1 MKTSLNRICQR
12 TNGLIPLAVAD
23 SNTSQPGETDRRPSS
38 FRGQRGYSLLVVLLF
53 ATISLLVLGSALQ
66 WSMTNSHL
74 NDRSNQHFN
83 TAAAAE
89 AATEKV
95 IASLS
100 RDYQSQGESLVWA
113 NIANYRFLTPGTNE
127 SQSWTNFAFS
137 DATGN
142 NGRTYVER
150 LAAASYVP
158 LQSQYE
164 GIYGLA
170 STYRIVSNARMNG
183 LTYDMNAA
191 VKQDVQLASIP
202 LFQFAIFY
210 SMDLEI
216 NPGPNMT
223 ITGRVHGN
231 NNINLQP
238 QSTLTFQSHITA
250 AGAIIHNKHT
260 NDPLVRTPGTIVYQ
274 AKHDANTSAL
284 SLPIGTNNSPAA
296 VQAVVEIPPSS
307 EDPNSPMGKQRFYNK
322 ADLIVLVSNSSV
334 TVKSGLF
341 NNSASTVTPG
351 EYSPWLNPSANFY
364 NQREAKTVKT
374 TEIDVAQLKA
384 WSASNTNLWP
394 ALGGR
399 DIRSV
404 YVADMRTQ
412 TASTESG
419 VRLKNGQTLPPLG
432 LTVAS
437 PNPLYVQGHYNA
449 PAFHLGTTNT
459 SSTKPA
465 ALIGD
470 SINLLSTAWNDAN
483 ANAGLGS
490 RVAADTTVNA
500 ALMGG
505 IVPSNGTSYSGG
517 VENFPRFL
525 EDWSNRTLAYN
536 GSMVVMYYSKYATN
550 AWGGSGVYSP
560 PIRQWTFD
568 LNFMDATK
576 LPPCTPEV
584 RALIRGQWAQIK
596 PGTTS

>member
-1 MKTSLNRICQR
+1 MKTKHFCRQPE
-12 TNGLIPLAVAD
+12 NGY
-23 SNTSQPGETDRRPSS
+23 T
-38 FRGQRGYSLLVVLLF
+38 LLVVLFF
-53 ATISLLVLGSALQ
+53 ASISLLVLGSALK

-74 NDRSNQHFN
+74 NDRNNQYFN
-83 TAAAAE
+83 TSAAAE

-95 IASLS
+95 LANIS
-100 RDYQSQGESLVWA
+100 RDYQAQGESLVWA
-113 NIANYRFLTPGTNE
+113 NVSSYRLMTPTTTENAAW
-127 SQSWTNFAFS
+127 SDFTFS
-137 DATGN
+137 DISGSSN
-142 NGRTYVER
+142 RTYVER

-158 LQSQYE
+158 LQSQYQ

-170 STYRIVSNARMNG
+170 STYRVISNARLNG
-183 LTYDMNAA
+183 LPYDMNAA
-191 VKQDVQLASIP
+191 VKQEVQLASIP

-223 ITGRVHGN
+223 VTGRVHGN

-238 QSTLTFQSHITA
+238 QSTLTFLSHVTA
-250 AGAIIHNKHT
+250 AGAIINNKHT
-260 NDPLVRTPGTIVYQ
+260 NDPSIRPLGSSHVVFQ
-274 AKHDANTSAL
+274 AEHDANTSAL
-284 SLPIGTNNSPAA
+284 TLPVGTNNTPDA
-296 VQAVVEIPPSS
+296 VQAIIEIPPSS
-307 EDPNSPMGKQRFYNK
+307 EDANSPMGKQRFYNK
-322 ADLIVLVSNSSV
+322 ADLVVVVSNNSV

-341 NNSASTVTPG
+341 NNFASTVTPG
-351 EYSPWLNPSANFY
+351 EWSQWLTTNVTFTNT
-364 NQREAKTVKT
+364 REGKTVKT
-374 TEIDVAQLKA
+374 SEIDVNKLRI
-384 WSASNTNLWP
+384 WSASNSNLWS

-399 DIRSV
+399 DVRSL

-412 TASTESG
+412 TSSTESG

-459 SSTKPA
+459 SSTLPA
-465 ALIGD
+465 ALVGD
-470 SINLLSTAWNDAN
+470 SINVLSTAWNDGNSSSA
-483 ANAGLGS
+483 LSS
-490 RVAADTTVNA
+490 RIAADTTVNA
-500 ALMGG
+500 AFMGG

-536 GSMVVMYYSKYATN
+536 GSMVVMYYSKISTN
-550 AWGGSGVYSP
+550 SWGGSGVYSP

-568 LNFMDATK
+568 LNFMDVTK

-596 PGTTS
+596 PGSTS

>member
-1 MKTSLNRICQR
+1 MNIHNKSHRR
-12 TNGLIPLAVAD
+12 PPAP
-23 SNTSQPGETDRRPSS
+23 QPGAPLEFARSPGAGLARC
-38 FRGQRGYSLLVVLLF
+38 GAQGGYTLLVVLFF
-53 ATISLLVLGSALQ
+53 ASISLLVLGSALK

-74 NDRSNQHFN
+74 NDRNNQYFS

-95 IASLS
+95 LANVS
-100 RDYQSQGESLVWA
+100 RDFQAQGESLVWA
-113 NIANYRFLTPGTNE
+113 NVSSYRLLTPTTAE
-127 SQSWTNFAFS
+127 SSTWSGFTFS
-137 DATGN
+137 DVAGTTN
-142 NGRTYVER
+142 RMYVER
-150 LAAASYVP
+150 LAASAYVP
-158 LQSQYE
+158 LQSQYQ

-170 STYRIVSNARMNG
+170 STYRVISNARMNG
-183 LTYDMNAA
+183 LPYDISTG
-191 VKQDVQLASIP
+191 VKQEVQLASIP
-202 LFQFAIFY
+202 IFQFAIFY

-238 QSTLTFQSHITA
+238 VSTLTFQSHVTA
-250 AGAIIHNKHT
+250 AGAIIQNKHT
-260 NDPLVRTPGTIVYQ
+260 NDPSVRSLGSSQVIYQ
-274 AKHDANTSAL
+274 AEHDANTSAL
-284 SLPIGTNNSPAA
+284 TLPVGTNNSPDA
-296 VQAVVEIPPSS
+296 VQAIVEIPPSS
-307 EDPNSPMGKQRFYNK
+307 EDPASPMGKQRFYNK
-322 ADLIVLVSNSSV
+322 ADLVVLVSNTTV

-341 NNSASTVTPG
+341 NNFASTVTSG
-351 EYSPWLNPSANFY
+351 EWNQWLKTNVTFY
-364 NQREAKTVKT
+364 NQREGKTIKT
-374 TEIDVAQLKA
+374 SELDVDKLRI

-399 DIRSV
+399 DVRSL
-404 YVADMRTQ
+404 YVADMRSQ
-412 TASTESG
+412 TGSTESG

-470 SINLLSTAWNDAN
+470 SINLLSTAWNDGNGA
-483 ANAGLGS
+483 AALSSRIAG
-490 RVAADTTVNA
+490 DTTVNA
-500 ALMGG
+500 AFMGG

-525 EDWSNRTLAYN
+525 EDWTSRTLAYN
-536 GSMVVMYYSKYATN
+536 GSMVVMFYSKTSTN
-550 AWGGSGVYSP
+550 SWGGSGVYSP

-568 LNFMDATK
+568 LNFLDVTK

-584 RALIRGQWAQIK
+584 RALIRGQWAQIR
-596 PGTTS
+596 PGTT